1 MLTKKQN
8 LIETMTGGHP
18 DRFVN
23 QYEAF
28 AITFGSPIGAGPQPK
43 RGDYDVKD
51 NWGIYR
57 SWPENVPGAFPV
69 HTPDKVVIKDITHWR
84 DYVHMHKTDFLDSAW
99 EPFIARAEAVDRN
112 EQFVLPFVAPGVFDM
127 THFLC
132 EIQNAL
138 INFYEEPEA
147 MHELIDYLTE
157 YELILAEK
165 LCHYVKPDGIFHHD
179 DWGTQI
185 STFLSPEMFE
195 EFFLPSYKQ
204 IYGYY
209 KSHGAEL
216 IVHHSDSY
224 AATLVPYMIDM
235 GISIW
240 QGVMNTN
247 NVPELIKKYGGKIT
261 FMGGIDSASVDRPD
275 WNQEMVAKEVRRA
288 CTECGKLYFIPNT
301 TQGLPMSTYPGVYQ
315 AVTEEIDKMSK
326 EMF

>member
-1 MLTKKQN
+1 M
-8 LIETMTGGHP
+8 
-18 DRFVN
+18 
-23 QYEAF
+23 
-28 AITFGSPIGAGPQPK
+28 
-43 RGDYDVKD
+43 
-51 NWGIYR
+51 
-57 SWPENVPGAFPV
+57 
-69 HTPDKVVIKDITHWR
+69 
-84 DYVHMHKTDFLDSAW
+84 
-99 EPFIARAEAVDRN
+99 DRN

-179 DWGTQI
+179 DWGTQV

-247 NVPELIKKYGGKIT
+247 DIPELIKKYGGKIT